1 MLQDSIRSAP
11 LGRQTL
17 EDNSFKDLHGMT
29 ARNSFRVAWE
39 GVMLNKLRSFL
50 TTLGIIIGVAA
61 VIIMLAVS
69 AGAEAEIEDQISGLG
84 ANLIMVTPF
93 RSFGGVRR
101 GPGGGG
107 GPGNITTFTYDEVVF
122 LSQNLRNV
130 SGVSLEQSTTQNV
143 KGGSATMTGVSI
155 VGVTADF
162 LEVRDYEVGQGR
174 FFTAA
179 ENDATQRVA
188 ILGAGIAEDLFEG
201 VDPIGQQ
208 VRIGSSRF
216 TVIGVMAEQG
226 VVGATDNDGRIY
238 IPASVVFKKFGGS
251 GFGGNRVRM
260 ILVKAES
267 GEMMD
272 SVMNQ
277 ITALLAGRRNV
288 DPAAPDFGV
297 RTQQDIVD
305 ARSSTT
311 AAFRSL
317 LAWVAAISLVVGGI
331 GIMNIM
337 LVSVTERTREIGLRQ
352 ALGARPRDVQ
362 RQFLLE
368 AVMLSLVGGLAGLLV
383 GVAGSFVFGELGG
396 MRTELV
402 PLSLPLAF
410 CASAAVGIFFG
421 YYPATQAAK
430 LDPIEALRRE

>member
-1 MLQDSIRSAP
+1 M
-11 LGRQTL
+11 TL
-17 EDNSFKDLHGMT
+17 P
-29 ARNSFRVAWE
+29 NSFRVAWE

-69 AGAEAEIEDQISGLG
+69 AGAEAAIEDQISGLG

-93 RSFGGVRR
+93 RSFGGVRG

-107 GPGNITTFTYDEVVF
+107 PGSITTFTYDEVLF
-122 LSQNLRNV
+122 LSQNLNNV
-130 SGVSLEQSTTQNV
+130 SGVSLEQSTTQTV
-143 KGGSATMTGVSI
+143 KGGAATLNSVSI

-162 LEVRDYEVGQGR
+162 LEVRDYEVGTGR
-174 FFTAA
+174 FFTHA

-188 ILGAGIAEDLFEG
+188 VLGAGIAEDLFSNA
-201 VDPIGQQ
+201 DPIGQQ

-238 IPASVVFKKFGGS
+238 IPASVVFKKFGGT
-251 GFGGNRVRM
+251 GFGGDRVRM
-260 ILVKAES
+260 ILVKAED
-267 GEMMD
+267 GDALEIVMD
-272 SVMNQ
+272 Q
-277 ITALLAGRRNV
+277 ITALLAGRRQI
-288 DPAAPDFGV
+288 DPNEPNFGV

-305 ARSSTT
+305 ARASTT

-317 LAWVAAISLVVGGI
+317 LAWVAAVSLVVGGI

-368 AVMLSLVGGLAGLLV
+368 AVMLSLVGGLAGLV
-383 GVAGSFVFGELGG
+383 FGVAGSFIFGELGG

-410 CASAAVGIFFG
+410 GASAAVGIFFG
-421 YYPATQAAK
+421 YYPATQAAQ